1 MYESYYGLSG
11 KPFQLSP
18 DPEFFFGSRGHRR
31 AMAYLEYGLH
41 QAEGFIVVT
50 GEVGAGKTTLVQQL
64 LRRLPVNNVVPV
76 QIVTTQLEAE
86 DLVRI
91 VASSFGLA
99 TEAQDK
105 STLLIGLEQYLR
117 KLQAEGK
124 RALLIVDEAQNLGA
138 RAIEELRMLSNFQV
152 GTRAILQSFL
162 LGQPELRDLM
172 QRAEMRQL
180 KQRIIAAYHLG
191 PLDRAETQ
199 QYIEHRLAHVGWR
212 DDPTFDAPAFDRIF
226 ALTHGIP
233 RRINTLADRLLLS
246 GFLGERHQLGE
257 RDVVEVAEELRLELG
272 PRGGYLRTERP
283 GAAAA
288 GTAVAGAAA
297 DDAVATAAAR
307 ADDEPSDDA
316 AGESTLDAVDEA
328 LAALGARAPARVNG
342 SPARAPRPIAP
353 ARMTALEERVE
364 MLESTT
370 GMIFGAL
377 KKVLRLLR
385 VRASEPAERDP
396 T

>member
-1 MYESYYGLSG
+1 MYESFYGLTA

-18 DPEFFFGSRGHRR
+18 DPAFFFGSRGHRR

-91 VASSFGLA
+91 VASSFGLP
-99 TEAQDK
+99 TDTSDK
-105 STLLIGLEQYLR
+105 STLLIRLEQYLR
-117 KLQAEGK
+117 QLHAEGK

-152 GTRAILQSFL
+152 GTKAILQSFL

-172 QRAEMRQL
+172 QRPEMRQL

-199 QYIEHRLAHVGWR
+199 QYIEHRLAHVGWKN
-212 DDPTFDAPAFDRIF
+212 DPAFDTAAFDRIF
-226 ALTHGIP
+226 AVTHGIP
-233 RRINTLADRLLLS
+233 RRINSLADRLLLS
-246 GFLGERHQLGE
+246 GFLAERHQLGE
-257 RDVVEVAEELRLELG
+257 QDVVEVADELRLELG
-272 PRGGYLRTERP
+272 PRRGFLRD
-283 GAAAA
+283 AAAA
-288 GTAVAGAAA
+288 PA
-297 DDAVATAAAR
+297 DSER
-307 ADDEPSDDA
+307 ASAEALEDFGDE
-316 AGESTLDAVDEA
+316 LDAVSTSTGPNGSRGGDDRIA
-328 LAALGARAPARVNG
+328 LPGKGVNG
-342 SPARAPRPIAP
+342 SGRRSGASSGRLAD
-353 ARMTALEERVE
+353 LEHRVE
-364 MLESTT
+364 MLESAT

-385 VRASEPAERDP
+385 GRASGAEATERDSP
-396 T
+396 

>member
-1 MYESYYGLSG
+1 MYESFYGLTA

-91 VASSFGLA
+91 VASSFGLP
-99 TEAQDK
+99 TDTSDK
-105 STLLIGLEQYLR
+105 STLLIRLEQYLR
-117 KLQAEGK
+117 QLHAEGK

-152 GTRAILQSFL
+152 GTKAILQSFL

-172 QRAEMRQL
+172 QRPEMRQL

-199 QYIEHRLAHVGWR
+199 QYIEHRLAHVGWKN
-212 DDPTFDAPAFDRIF
+212 DPAFDTAAFDRIF
-226 ALTHGIP
+226 AVTHGIP
-233 RRINTLADRLLLS
+233 RRINSLADRLLLS
-246 GFLGERHQLGE
+246 GFLAERHQLGE
-257 RDVVEVAEELRLELG
+257 QDVVEVADELRLELG
-272 PRGGYLRTERP
+272 PRRGFLRD
-283 GAAAA
+283 AAATGEA
-288 GTAVAGAAA
+288 GQPPAETLENIDGELEEASASAGLNGSHGS
-297 DDAVATAAAR
+297 
-307 ADDEPSDDA
+307 SD
-316 AGESTLDAVDEA
+316 SITLSAN
-328 LAALGARAPARVNG
+328 GVNG
-342 SPARAPRPIAP
+342 SGRRSPEASSSRVAD
-353 ARMTALEERVE
+353 LEHRVE
-364 MLESTT
+364 MLESAT

-385 VRASEPAERDP
+385 GRASGSDATERDSP
-396 T
+396 

>member
-1 MYESYYGLSG
+1 MYESFYGLTA

-41 QAEGFIVVT
+41 QGEGFIVVT

-64 LRRLPVNNVVPV
+64 LRRLPANDVVPV

-86 DLVRI
+86 DLLRV
-91 VASSFGLA
+91 VAAAFGRPIDSA
-99 TEAQDK
+99 DK
-105 STLLIGLEQYLR
+105 STLLVRLEQQLR
-117 KLQAEGK
+117 ALQAEGK
-124 RALLIVDEAQNLGA
+124 RALLVVDEAQNLGA

-191 PLDRAETQ
+191 PLDCAETR
-199 QYIEHRLAHVGWR
+199 QYIEHRLTHVGWNNDPAF
-212 DDPTFDAPAFDRIF
+212 DDDTFDRIF

-233 RRINTLADRLLLS
+233 RRINTLVDRLLLS
-246 GFLGERHQLGE
+246 GFLAERHRLGQQ
-257 RDVVEVAEELRLELG
+257 DVIVVSDELRLELG
-272 PRGGYLRTERP
+272 PRQGYLRAGGVDSPP
-283 GAAAA
+283 G
-288 GTAVAGAAA
+288 
-297 DDAVATAAAR
+297 
-307 ADDEPSDDA
+307 
-316 AGESTLDAVDEA
+316 AGESCGGLGDAGGDPT
-328 LAALGARAPARVNG
+328 AASSDPVGARATSGTPIGLPRGAG
-342 SPARAPRPIAP
+342 STAAQHSASVSQGRLA
-353 ARMTALEERVE
+353 ALEERVD

-370 GMIFGAL
+370 GMVFNAL
-377 KKVLRLLR
+377 KKLLRLMR
-385 VRASEPAERDP
+385 VRASDRTADDRDAA
-396 T
+396 

>member
-1 MYESYYGLSG
+1 MYESFYGLTA

-76 QIVTTQLEAE
+76 QVVTTQLEAE

-91 VASSFGLA
+91 VASSFGLP
-99 TEAQDK
+99 TDAQDK
-105 STLLIGLEQYLR
+105 STLLIRLEQYLR
-117 KLQAEGK
+117 QLHAEGK

-152 GTRAILQSFL
+152 GTKAILQSFL

-172 QRAEMRQL
+172 QRPEMRQL

-199 QYIEHRLAHVGWR
+199 QYIEHRLAHVGWK
-212 DDPTFDAPAFDRIF
+212 DDPAFDTAAFDRIF
-226 ALTHGIP
+226 AVTHGIP
-233 RRINTLADRLLLS
+233 RRINSLADRLLLS
-246 GFLGERHQLGE
+246 GFLAERHQLGE
-257 RDVVEVAEELRLELG
+257 QDVVEVADELRLELG
-272 PRGGYLRTERP
+272 PRRGFLRD
-283 GAAAA
+283 AAATADA
-288 GTAVAGAAA
+288 GQPPADALENIDGELEEASASAGLNGSNGS
-297 DDAVATAAAR
+297 
-307 ADDEPSDDA
+307 SDSITFSA
-316 AGESTLDAVDEA
+316 KG
-328 LAALGARAPARVNG
+328 VNG
-342 SPARAPRPIAP
+342 SGRRSPEASSSRVAD
-353 ARMTALEERVE
+353 LEHRVE
-364 MLESTT
+364 MLESAT

-385 VRASEPAERDP
+385 GRASGSDATERDSP
-396 T
+396 

>member
-1 MYESYYGLSG
+1 MYESFYRLSG

-64 LRRLPVNNVVPV
+64 LRRLPANNVVPV

-91 VASSFGLA
+91 VASSFGLR
-99 TEAQDK
+99 TDDTNDK
-105 STLLIGLEQYLR
+105 STLLIRLEQYLR
-117 KLQAEGK
+117 DLQGEGK

-138 RAIEELRMLSNFQV
+138 RAIEELRMLSNFQL
-152 GTRAILQSFL
+152 GTKATLQSFL

-172 QRAEMRQL
+172 QRPEMRQL

-199 QYIEHRLAHVGWR
+199 QYIEYRLAHVGWKG
-212 DDPTFDAPAFDRIF
+212 DPSFEDAAFDRIF

-233 RRINTLADRLLLS
+233 RRINTLVDRLLLA
-246 GFLGERHQLGE
+246 GYLGEKHTLRDT
-257 RDVVEVAEELRLELG
+257 DVVEVAAELKMELG
-272 PRGGYLRTERP
+272 PRRNFVARID
-283 GAAAA
+283 
-288 GTAVAGAAA
+288 TAQSDQ
-297 DDAVATAAAR
+297 DDADTGAPGGHVPDPDARDGNTASI
-307 ADDEPSDDA
+307 D
-316 AGESTLDAVDEA
+316 
-328 LAALGARAPARVNG
+328 
-342 SPARAPRPIAP
+342 
-353 ARMTALEERVE
+353 ALEERVAL
-364 MLESTT
+364 LESTT
-370 GMIFGAL
+370 GTIFGVL
-377 KKVLRLLR
+377 KKVLRMLR
-385 VRASEPAERDP
+385 TRAADDDKRNVA
-396 T
+396 

>member
-1 MYESYYGLSG
+1 MYESFYGLSA

-41 QAEGFIVVT
+41 QAEGFIVIT

-64 LRRLPVNNVVPV
+64 LRRLPVGNVVPV
-76 QIVTTQLEAE
+76 QVVTTQLEAE

-91 VASSFGLA
+91 VASAFGLP
-99 TEAQDK
+99 TDTSDK
-105 STLLIGLEQYLR
+105 STLLIRLERHLR
-117 KLQAEGK
+117 KLHADGR

-172 QRAEMRQL
+172 QRPEMRQL
-180 KQRIIAAYHLG
+180 RQRIIAAYHLG

-199 QYIEHRLAHVGWR
+199 QYIEHRLARAGWKN
-212 DDPTFDAPAFDRIF
+212 DPAFDAAAFDRIF
-226 ALTHGIP
+226 AVTHGIP
-233 RRINTLADRLLLS
+233 RRINTLTDRLLLS
-246 GFLGERHQLGE
+246 GFLAERHQLGE
-257 RDVVEVAEELRLELG
+257 QDVIEVADELRLELG
-272 PRGGYLRTERP
+272 PRRGFLRDAP
-283 GAAAA
+283 GPA
-288 GTAVAGAAA
+288 
-297 DDAVATAAAR
+297 
-307 ADDEPSDDA
+307 EPIELS
-316 AGESTLDAVDEA
+316 GNE
-328 LAALGARAPARVNG
+328 VNG
-342 SPARAPRPIAP
+342 SATAP
-353 ARMTALEERVE
+353 ADAPAERLAELEQRVA
-364 MLESTT
+364 MLESAT

-385 VRASEPAERDP
+385 GRASEPAQPAERDSP
-396 T
+396 

>member
-1 MYESYYGLSG
+1 MYESFYRLSG

-64 LRRLPVNNVVPV
+64 LRRLPANNVVPV

-91 VASSFGLA
+91 VASSFGLP
-99 TEAQDK
+99 TDDTNDK
-105 STLLIGLEQYLR
+105 STLLIRLEAHLR
-117 KLQAEGK
+117 ELQGQGK

-138 RAIEELRMLSNFQV
+138 RAIEELRMLSNFQL
-152 GTRAILQSFL
+152 GTKATLQSFL

-172 QRAEMRQL
+172 QRPEMRQL

-199 QYIEHRLAHVGWR
+199 QYVEYRLAHVGWKG
-212 DDPTFDAPAFDRIF
+212 DPSFDAPAFDRIF

-233 RRINTLADRLLLS
+233 RRINTLVDRLLLA
-246 GFLGERHQLGE
+246 GYLGEKHALAE
-257 RDVVEVAEELRLELG
+257 SDVVDVAAELKMELG
-272 PRGGYLRTERP
+272 PRRNLVG
-283 GAAAA
+283 
-288 GTAVAGAAA
+288 AVAPPSAVRTNGGSVAEAGLA
-297 DDAVATAAAR
+297 DT
-307 ADDEPSDDA
+307 
-316 AGESTLDAVDEA
+316 DEA
-328 LAALGARAPARVNG
+328 DTADGGRAASLAALEDRV
-342 SPARAPRPIAP
+342 
-353 ARMTALEERVE
+353 AL
-364 MLESTT
+364 LESTT
-370 GMIFGAL
+370 GMIFGTL
-377 KKVLRLLR
+377 KKVLRMLR
-385 VRASEPAERDP
+385 SRASDSER
-396 T
+396 TVA

>member
-64 LRRLPVNNVVPV
+64 LRRLPVDNVVPV

-91 VASSFGLA
+91 VASSFGLP
-99 TEAQDK
+99 TETDDK
-105 STLLIGLEQYLR
+105 STLLIRLEQYLR
-117 KLQAEGK
+117 QLQAAGK
-124 RALLIVDEAQNLGA
+124 RALLIVDEAQNLDA

-172 QRAEMRQL
+172 QRPEMRQL

-199 QYIEHRLAHVGWR
+199 QYVEHRLGHVGWKNDPAF
-212 DDPTFDAPAFDRIF
+212 DDTAFDRIF
-226 ALTHGIP
+226 GITHGIP
-233 RRINTLADRLLLS
+233 RRINRLADRLLLS
-246 GFLGERHQLGE
+246 GYLAERHQLAE
-257 RDVVEVAEELRLELG
+257 QDVIDVAEELRLELG
-272 PRGGYLRTERP
+272 PRRGFLH
-283 GAAAA
+283 A
-288 GTAVAGAAA
+288 GST
-297 DDAVATAAAR
+297 DAATAADRTATKPVDSL
-307 ADDEPSDDA
+307 DDTDEFDA
-316 AGESTLDAVDEA
+316 GATGVDSGQGSHRGPVTLPRPPGG
-328 LAALGARAPARVNG
+328 GARSGAG
-342 SPARAPRPIAP
+342 SVPGERIAL
-353 ARMTALEERVE
+353 LEERVD

-385 VRASEPAERDP
+385 ARVSDRGADDRDAA
-396 T
+396 

>member
-1 MYESYYGLSG
+1 MYESFYGLTA

-91 VASSFGLA
+91 VASSFGLP
-99 TEAQDK
+99 TDTPDK
-105 STLLIGLEQYLR
+105 STLLIRLEQYLR
-117 KLQAEGK
+117 QLHAEGK

-152 GTRAILQSFL
+152 GTKAILQSFL

-172 QRAEMRQL
+172 QRPEMRQL

-199 QYIEHRLAHVGWR
+199 QYIEHRLAHVGWKN
-212 DDPTFDAPAFDRIF
+212 DPTFDTAAFDRIF
-226 ALTHGIP
+226 AVTHGIP
-233 RRINTLADRLLLS
+233 RRINSLADRLLLS
-246 GFLGERHQLGE
+246 GFLAERHQLGE
-257 RDVVEVAEELRLELG
+257 QDVVEVADELRLELG
-272 PRGGYLRTERP
+272 PRRGFLR
-283 GAAAA
+283 
-288 GTAVAGAAA
+288 
-297 DDAVATAAAR
+297 DATATP
-307 ADDEPSDDA
+307 ADGEHASADALEEFGDE
-316 AGESTLDAVDEA
+316 LDAVSTSTGLNSSHGGADRIA
-328 LAALGARAPARVNG
+328 LSGKGVNG
-342 SPARAPRPIAP
+342 SGRRPSEASSGRL
-353 ARMTALEERVE
+353 ADLEHRVE
-364 MLESTT
+364 MLESAT

-385 VRASEPAERDP
+385 GRASGAEATERDSP
-396 T
+396 

>member
-1 MYESYYGLSG
+1 MYESFYGLTA

-91 VASSFGLA
+91 VASSFGLP
-99 TEAQDK
+99 TDTPDK
-105 STLLIGLEQYLR
+105 STLLIRLEQYLR
-117 KLQAEGK
+117 QLHAEGK

-152 GTRAILQSFL
+152 GTKAILQSFL

-172 QRAEMRQL
+172 QRPEMRQL

-199 QYIEHRLAHVGWR
+199 QYIEHRLAHVGWKN
-212 DDPTFDAPAFDRIF
+212 DPAFDTAAFDRIF
-226 ALTHGIP
+226 AVTHGIP
-233 RRINTLADRLLLS
+233 RRINSLADRLLLS
-246 GFLGERHQLGE
+246 GFLAERHQLGE
-257 RDVVEVAEELRLELG
+257 QDVVEVADELRLELG
-272 PRGGYLRTERP
+272 PRRGFLRD
-283 GAAAA
+283 AAA
-288 GTAVAGAAA
+288 TPA
-297 DDAVATAAAR
+297 DGEHASAEALEDFG
-307 ADDEPSDDA
+307 DE
-316 AGESTLDAVDEA
+316 LDAVSTATGLNGSHGGADRIA
-328 LAALGARAPARVNG
+328 LSGKGVNG
-342 SPARAPRPIAP
+342 SGRRASEAASGRIAD
-353 ARMTALEERVE
+353 LEHRVE
-364 MLESTT
+364 MLESAT

-385 VRASEPAERDP
+385 GRASGAGATEHDSP
-396 T
+396 

>member
-1 MYESYYGLSG
+1 MYESFYRLSG

-64 LRRLPVNNVVPV
+64 LRRLPANNVVPV

-91 VASSFGLA
+91 VASSFGLP
-99 TEAQDK
+99 TDTGDK
-105 STLLIGLEQYLR
+105 STLLIRLEAYLR
-117 KLQAEGK
+117 ELQGQGK

-138 RAIEELRMLSNFQV
+138 RAIEELRMLSNFQL
-152 GTRAILQSFL
+152 GTKATLQSFL

-172 QRAEMRQL
+172 QRPEMRQL

-191 PLDRAETQ
+191 PLDRPETQ
-199 QYIEHRLAHVGWR
+199 QYIEYRLAHVGWKG
-212 DDPTFDAPAFDRIF
+212 DPSFEPAAFDRIF

-233 RRINTLADRLLLS
+233 RRINTLVDRLLLA
-246 GFLGERHQLGE
+246 GYLGEKHVLAE
-257 RDVVEVAEELRLELG
+257 SDVVEVAAELKMELG
-272 PRGGYLRTERP
+272 PRRNFVG
-283 GAAAA
+283 
-288 GTAVAGAAA
+288 AVAAETNDGTGTNSYVGSEAE
-297 DDAVATAAAR
+297 TAR
-307 ADDEPSDDA
+307 AGDSETPPS
-316 AGESTLDAVDEA
+316 S
-328 LAALGARAPARVNG
+328 LA
-342 SPARAPRPIAP
+342 
-353 ARMTALEERVE
+353 ALEERVAI
-364 MLESTT
+364 LESTT
-370 GMIFGAL
+370 GMIFGTL

-385 VRASEPAERDP
+385 TRASDSERNVA
-396 T
+396 

>member
-1 MYESYYGLSG
+1 MYESFYRLSG

-64 LRRLPVNNVVPV
+64 LRRLPANNVVPV

-91 VASSFGLA
+91 VASSFGLR
-99 TEAQDK
+99 TDDTNDK
-105 STLLIGLEQYLR
+105 STLLIRLEQYLR
-117 KLQAEGK
+117 DLQGEGK

-138 RAIEELRMLSNFQV
+138 RAIEELRMLSNFQL
-152 GTRAILQSFL
+152 GTKATLQSFL

-172 QRAEMRQL
+172 QRPEMRQL

-199 QYIEHRLAHVGWR
+199 QYIEYRLAHVGWKG
-212 DDPTFDAPAFDRIF
+212 DPSFEDAAFDRIF

-233 RRINTLADRLLLS
+233 RRINTLVDRLLLA
-246 GFLGERHQLGE
+246 GYLGEKHTLRDT
-257 RDVVEVAEELRLELG
+257 DVVEVAAELKMELG
-272 PRGGYLRTERP
+272 PRRNFVARID
-283 GAAAA
+283 
-288 GTAVAGAAA
+288 TAQNDQ
-297 DDAVATAAAR
+297 DDADTGAPGGHVPDPDARDGNTASI
-307 ADDEPSDDA
+307 D
-316 AGESTLDAVDEA
+316 
-328 LAALGARAPARVNG
+328 
-342 SPARAPRPIAP
+342 
-353 ARMTALEERVE
+353 ALEERVAL
-364 MLESTT
+364 LESTT
-370 GMIFGAL
+370 GTIFGVL
-377 KKVLRLLR
+377 KKVLRMLR
-385 VRASEPAERDP
+385 TRAADDDKRNVA
-396 T
+396 